1 MSYIFE
7 VDLVSVISDETWKK
21 NYIFNMFMHLN
32 KIIQKEI
39 QKFGLK
45 LKLSRCQKVKKE

>member
-21 NYIFNMFMHLN
+21 NYLTCSCI
-32 KIIQKEI
+32 EI
-39 QKFGLK
+39 K
-45 LKLSRCQKVKKE
+45 